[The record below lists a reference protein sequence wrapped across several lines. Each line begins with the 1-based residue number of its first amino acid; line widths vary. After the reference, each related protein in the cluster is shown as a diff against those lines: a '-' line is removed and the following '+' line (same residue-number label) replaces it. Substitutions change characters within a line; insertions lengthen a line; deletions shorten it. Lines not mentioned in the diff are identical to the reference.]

1 MNGFVD
7 IQVNGILGVDFTGE
21 GLALDDVRRAT
32 RELVKRGTI
41 AYCPTVVEA
50 PEETLRRNLSVL
62 ASTMDEPD
70 LAGHILGVHLEGPF
84 ISPEDG
90 ARGAHQTQL
99 LSQPS
104 VDGFE
109 RLWEWAE
116 GRFAILTLAP
126 ELPGAEELI
135 RHAAKRGVIVSIGH
149 TAADAGTIAR
159 AIEAGARCS
168 THLGNGIADMIHRHD
183 NPIWPQLASDEL
195 FAGFVTDG
203 HHVPPEFIKSAIRAK
218 GVSRSIVVS
227 DSVALAGM
235 PPGDYDLRGKRLVL
249 DTSGRLGLAGTPYLA
264 GSAATMMQCMNHL
277 ASLGIL
283 TEDELWQVGRWN
295 ALKLLGIDAAT
306 VAALEGPEVEFN
318 GNGFVLRGKA
328 V

>member
-7 IQVNGILGVDFTGE
+7 IQVNGILGVDFTGD

-32 RELVKRGTI
+32 RELADRGTI

-50 PEETLRRNLSVL
+50 SDETLRRNLALL
-62 ASTMDEPD
+62 AAAMDEPD
-70 LAGHILGVHLEGPF
+70 LAGHILGIHLEGPF

-90 ARGAHQTQL
+90 ARGAHQTEFL
-99 LSQPS
+99 KQPS
-104 VDGFE
+104 IHEFE
-109 RLWEWAE
+109 RLWEWAN
-116 GRFAILTLAP
+116 GRVAILTLAP

-135 RHAAKRGVIVSIGH
+135 RHAAKRGVVVAIGH
-149 TAADAGTIAR
+149 SDADAGTIAR
-159 AIEAGARCS
+159 AVEAGARCS
-168 THLGNGIADMIHRHD
+168 THLGNGTSDVIHRHR
-183 NPIWPQLASDEL
+183 NPIWPQLACDEL
-195 FAGFVTDG
+195 FASFITDG
-203 HHVPPEFIKSAIRAK
+203 HHLPPEFIKSAIRAK

-235 PPGDYDLRGKRLVL
+235 PPGDYDLRGKRLHL

-264 GSAATMMQCMNHL
+264 GSASTMMQCMNHL

-283 TEDELWQVGRWN
+283 TEAELWQVGRFN
-295 ALKLLGIDAAT
+295 PLKLLGGDNSA

-318 GNGFVLRGKA
+318 GNGFVLRGKS